1 MIHMLDDQSNEAW
14 ANVCAAISEDS
25 EKQIKFYLEKLEEHP
40 GSILELGCA
49 TGRITEGLVAAGA
62 DVHAIDPSIEMIKIA
77 NRRLGKSHDIGK
89 VTITQATLLGYKPRS
104 DDAFGIAI
112 VPHSGFMSLLTPSDQ
127 QQFLKKVRGNLSP
140 KGCLIVDIQS
150 PHQKILSGDPGVLHH
165 VRDVEG
171 GSGDW
176 ARLFLYSQ
184 REFDNYEQV
193 GQVKVVADY
202 FNKDGVLAMK
212 VSQDIQVRYTH
223 RWEMNHLLTLCGFEV
238 IGVYGD
244 FCGGP
249 YTSESLNMVWVA
261 CPIS

>member
-62 DVHAIDPSIEMIKIA
+62 DVHSIDPSIEMIKIA
-77 NRRLGKSHDIGK
+77 NRRLGKPHDIGK

-249 YTSESLNMVWVA
+249 YTSESSNMVWVA